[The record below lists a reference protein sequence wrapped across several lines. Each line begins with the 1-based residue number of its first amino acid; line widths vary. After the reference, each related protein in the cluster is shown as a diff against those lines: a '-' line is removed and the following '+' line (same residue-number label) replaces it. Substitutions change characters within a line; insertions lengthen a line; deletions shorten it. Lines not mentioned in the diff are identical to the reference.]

1 MYNGSGVLLNGNVPF
16 GLGLEVVPGSYYIQ
30 YTLPGGYLFAGIPTP
45 DNNVDASGRTV
56 TFTLAS
62 NQSFSS
68 IAAAYSTLPGDILGT
83 MWQDID
89 GNGIRT
95 GVDAPGSPSPLTVEL
110 YTSGGAF
117 VTSTAI
123 GGGPYSFM
131 GIPSGSYYLKFSDPR
146 RGVDLYP

>member
-1 MYNGSGVLLNGNVPF
+1 
-16 GLGLEVVPGSYYIQ
+16 
-30 YTLPGGYLFAGIPTP
+30 
-45 DNNVDASGRTV
+45 
-56 TFTLAS
+56 
-62 NQSFSS
+62 
-68 IAAAYSTLPGDILGT
+68 

-131 GIPSGSYYLKFSDPR
+131 GIPSGSYYLKFSDP
-146 RGVDLYP
+146 GAGWIYTLKDIGGDDSIDSDVNVFGQTDVFSLLPGQTVDILAGWIQCGAPLNVC